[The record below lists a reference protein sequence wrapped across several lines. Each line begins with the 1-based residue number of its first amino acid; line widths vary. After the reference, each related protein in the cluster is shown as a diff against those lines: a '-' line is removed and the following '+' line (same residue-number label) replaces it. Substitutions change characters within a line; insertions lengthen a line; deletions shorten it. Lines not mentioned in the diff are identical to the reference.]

1 MEQFTLIK
9 RGYDPEE
16 VDKYIATLEQ
26 VIKSYKD
33 KDNAI
38 KNAIISA
45 QVAADNMIKNAKLQ
59 ADEYKGQ
66 IVKELEKVRQ
76 EVDRQRMRIQAFQ
89 DVYNGLVR
97 KYLTELDGDDITQ
110 IFKRLDDV
118 DNLIGMLMEAD
129 IVVMPEPEETTT
141 ITEDTPALVEGNETA
156 E

>member
-1 MEQFTLIK
+1 LEQFTQVK
-9 RGYDPEE
+9 RGYDPQE
-16 VDKYIATLEQ
+16 VDEYIATLEQ

-89 DVYNGLVR
+89 DVYNGLIR
-97 KYLTELDGDDITQ
+97 KYLTEMDGGDISELH
-110 IFKRLDDV
+110 KRLDDV
-118 DNLIGMLMEAD
+118 DNLIAVLMEAD
-129 IVVMPEPEETTT
+129 IVPLPEEENTDV
-141 ITEDTPALVEGNETA
+141 ELFPVEGENEPS
-156 E
+156 

>member
-1 MEQFTLIK
+1 MEQFTQVK
-9 RGYDPEE
+9 RGYDPQE
-16 VDKYIATLEQ
+16 VDEYIATLEQ

-89 DVYNGLVR
+89 DVYNGLIR
-97 KYLTELDGDDITQ
+97 KYLTEMDGGDISELH
-110 IFKRLDDV
+110 KRLDDV
-118 DNLIGMLMEAD
+118 DNLIAVLMEAD
-129 IVVMPEPEETTT
+129 IVPLPEEENTDV
-141 ITEDTPALVEGNETA
+141 ELFPVEGENEPS
-156 E
+156 